1 MSEFSIEKEV
11 ENIYNQKTKEYF
23 KEVYSSYCSGNFRS
37 AVVMLYSVVLCD
49 LIYKLQELRDRYSD
63 GSAKKILEEINDI
76 KEKNDKSPD
85 WETKLIEFVDKR
97 TSFFEGA
104 ACENI
109 LHLQKHRHLSAHP
122 VLDQIDLLFSPN
134 KETVRSHV
142 RNMLEGILT
151 RPPIFSKKVVEELVN
166 DLSRNKDI
174 FLSGEN
180 SDLKKYLEA
189 KYFKNLSPNI
199 ENAIFKALWKF
210 IFIIKDNENCD
221 ENRAINF
228 KALKIIFK
236 NKKTEYLKL
245 IKDESPYFSNVA
257 RGDSLMHLIV
267 FISENSEIY
276 NILTD
281 EAREIIKG
289 GIDDNDNI
297 YILSWFI
304 EDNFSEHIKKIYQ
317 RRNDKPEFSVK
328 QKAFENL
335 HNISVDLDCGV
346 EVLELGIFLFE
357 KSFSF
362 SKADD
367 NFDKYIFSY
376 LDKYDKKLFEKL
388 FDVIE
393 SNDQIH
399 GRNKMIADS
408 KKIRESVDKV
418 LGIGFDYD
426 RYPKFMENYNYY
438 LSKGK

>member
-1 MSEFSIEKEV
+1 MCVICWK
-11 ENIYNQKTKEYF
+11 
-23 KEVYSSYCSGNFRS
+23 
-37 AVVMLYSVVLCD
+37 
-49 LIYKLQELRDRYSD
+49 
-63 GSAKKILEEINDI
+63 
-76 KEKNDKSPD
+76 
-85 WETKLIEFVDKR
+85 
-97 TSFFEGA
+97 
-104 ACENI
+104 
-109 LHLQKHRHLSAHP
+109 
-122 VLDQIDLLFSPN
+122 
-134 KETVRSHV
+134 
-142 RNMLEGILT
+142 GILT